1 MKLILGT
8 SLPLLLLSACAMDGP
23 PQRPGPPRAC
33 NADPAQQFIG
43 RPGSART
50 VASAKRRAGARTVRR
65 ITPGMMVTM
74 DFRADRLNVYVDA
87 QGRVERLSC
96 G

>member
-1 MKLILGT
+1 MKRIAGIA
-8 SLPLLLLSACAMDGP
+8 LLMLSACAMDDP

-33 NADPAQQFIG
+33 NADRVQQFVG
-43 RPGSART
+43 SPGSAKV
-50 VASAKRRAGARTVRR
+50 VASAKRRAGARAVRR

-74 DFRADRLNVYVDA
+74 DFRMDRLNVYVNA
-87 QGRVERLSC
+87 QGRVERLTC

>member
-1 MKLILGT
+1 MKLIAAT
-8 SLPLLLLSACAMDGP
+8 ALPFLLLSACAMNGP
-23 PQRPGPPRAC
+23 PEHSGPARAC
-33 NADPAQQFIG
+33 NAGPVQQFVG
-43 RPGSART
+43 RPGSAKV
-50 VASAKRRAGARTVRR
+50 VASAKRSAGARTVRR